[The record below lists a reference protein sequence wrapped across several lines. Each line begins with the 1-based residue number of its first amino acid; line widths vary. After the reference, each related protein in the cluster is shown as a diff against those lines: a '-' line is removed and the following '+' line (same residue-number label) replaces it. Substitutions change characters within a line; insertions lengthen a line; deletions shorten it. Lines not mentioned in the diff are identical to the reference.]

1 MDNVIYVTGNIIA
14 ESGHHVAKDWACG
27 ADDSYKEDAI
37 EVIEGDLVMTSDY
50 QTIPYCYYMAKGGV
64 TCTYGNVEWLSNP
77 EYILKNY
84 FFEIDKLKN
93 LAEVIVPDELAE
105 VQLKCIY
112 AGVYA
117 EFESFLIELLS
128 NLILSEKSNYEEY
141 IARKNIDIG
150 SANVFNKVYES
161 VHSITGHNMQALR
174 KEFNDLHIEFP
185 DASVIGRQI
194 EFRHDVIHRSGRKV
208 MNNHLKRLSFT
219 VEGLHK
225 LIDNCNT
232 FVMSL
237 MDEVKRSVYEQ
248 C

>member
-1 MDNVIYVTGNIIA
+1 MDSVIYVTGSIIA
-14 ESGHHVAKDWACG
+14 ESGHHVAKNWACL
-27 ADDSYKEDAI
+27 ADESFKEDAV

-50 QTIPYCYYMAKGGV
+50 KTIPYCVYIAKGSIS
-64 TCTYGNVEWLSNP
+64 CTYGDIEWLSNP
-77 EYILKNY
+77 DYILDNY
-84 FFEIDKLKN
+84 FLEIEKLKC
-93 LAEVIVPDELAE
+93 LAELDTTEELAV

-141 IARKNIDIG
+141 IERKAIDSG
-150 SANVFNKVYES
+150 SANVFNKVYEF
-161 VHSITGHNMQALR
+161 VHSITGHNMKVLR

-208 MNNHLKRLSFT
+208 MNNHLKCLSFT

-225 LIDNCNT
+225 LIDDCNT

-237 MDEVKRSVYEQ
+237 MDEVKRSAYEQ